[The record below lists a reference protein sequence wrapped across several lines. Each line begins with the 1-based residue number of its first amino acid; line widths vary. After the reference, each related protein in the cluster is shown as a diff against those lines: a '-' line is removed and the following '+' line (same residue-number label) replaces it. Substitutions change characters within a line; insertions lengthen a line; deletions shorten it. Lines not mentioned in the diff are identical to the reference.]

1 VGILRGGVTM
11 GGRRSLPVATV
22 FRGGD
27 VARVDDNEGS
37 VLLQLREDERMVR
50 KLRV

>member
-1 VGILRGGVTM
+1 M
-11 GGRRSLPVATV
+11 GGRRSLPVAAV
-22 FRGGD
+22 FRGGGI
-27 VARVDDNEGS
+27 ARVDDNEGS